1 MLASKRTTISTVF
14 SVQHTGRV
22 DSKGLGASLSPTL
35 HPIYALGA
43 LLGPS
48 TIVREGT
55 KSTTLD
61 RLGGP
66 WCTRQLLEGG
76 IYKEEPAASRQT
88 YSAAV
93 VGFRDIKTTQR
104 QAPFCW
110 PLGALKVSEES
121 SYLKAITQFYF
132 CPAFVSPKPSPVLHY
147 PYFILMFLGDLLFS
161 FFDILENKISHG
173 YTKVPARNFLSPLF
187 PSLTHLGR
195 FPLLGLNYLG
205 FLRGIRLTGLGLL
218 FSL

>member
-14 SVQHTGRV
+14 SVQHIGRV
-22 DSKGLGASLSPTL
+22 DSKGLGASLPPTL

-76 IYKEEPAASRQT
+76 IYKEEPAA
-88 YSAAV
+88 
-93 VGFRDIKTTQR
+93 
-104 QAPFCW
+104 
-110 PLGALKVSEES
+110 
-121 SYLKAITQFYF
+121 
-132 CPAFVSPKPSPVLHY
+132 
-147 PYFILMFLGDLLFS
+147 
-161 FFDILENKISHG
+161 
-173 YTKVPARNFLSPLF
+173 
-187 PSLTHLGR
+187 
-195 FPLLGLNYLG
+195 
-205 FLRGIRLTGLGLL
+205 
-218 FSL
+218 